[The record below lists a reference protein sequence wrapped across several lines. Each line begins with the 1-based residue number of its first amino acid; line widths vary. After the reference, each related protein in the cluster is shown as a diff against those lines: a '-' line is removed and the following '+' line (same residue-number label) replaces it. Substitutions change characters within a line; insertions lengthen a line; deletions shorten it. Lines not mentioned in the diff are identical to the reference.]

1 MGDGNTGNGIYF
13 VSRFETIYF
22 KYTKLRFNCLNLL
35 FIFFLLQTPLTE
47 FTVPGLKEFHDYEF
61 RAIALNSHGRGPPSL
76 PTSPI
81 KIQETAGAKP
91 TIVVKPEDIACPYN
105 KRAVLTCE
113 AVGRPK
119 PTARWLRN
127 GREIPDGAR
136 YRVEDNG
143 EGLYKLIIKEVWDI
157 DGGDYTC
164 EVK

>member
-1 MGDGNTGNGIYF
+1 MNSVINNGKWQHRKRYIPIRLF
-13 VSRFETIYF
+13 W
-22 KYTKLRFNCLNLL
+22 FNKRNNS
-35 FIFFLLQTPLTE
+35 QTPLTE

-61 RAIALNSHGRGPPSL
+61 RAIALNSHGRGLPSL

-81 KIQETAGAKP
+81 KIQETAGCKP
-91 TIVVKPEDIACPYN
+91 TIVVKPEDVACPYN

-164 EVK
+164 EVICWI